1 MILETADLFENFA
14 LRTGG
19 TGKVGE
25 MGPRFSPS
33 ELCTACFVFFFF
45 FFSWGKEQVGLKY
58 ITFTGFPVI

>member
-33 ELCTACFVFFFF
+33 ELCTACFVFFFS
-45 FFSWGKEQVGLKY
+45 FSPGVKNRLV
-58 ITFTGFPVI
+58 

>member
-33 ELCTACFVFFFF
+33 ELCMACLFF
-45 FFSWGKEQVGLKY
+45 FFSFSPGVKNRLV
-58 ITFTGFPVI
+58 